1 MDRDR
6 RPRRGRAR
14 AAIWAPAI
22 ALLGRAA
29 LGLPQEVAPAAPAQR
44 PFALEDA
51 VSIRSILDLS
61 LSPDGRAAAF
71 TVRSADLAAN
81 RYEKDLWTIGLD
93 GGASA
98 RRLTFTPSEDAAP
111 KWSPD
116 GSRIGF
122 LSDRGG
128 TVQVWALPAAGGDP
142 EALTAHGQ
150 PIVAF
155 DWAPDGRRLLLVAP
169 TAETESEAQR
179 RKERDDA
186 YVEGRQWRNG
196 RLWIADL
203 SERGR
208 PLTPLTDGTRN
219 VTASALWS
227 SDGARVAFIS
237 TPTPEAD
244 ADEEAKI
251 QILDLGGKTVRDVP
265 GSDRATAIAW
275 APGGRTLAFVAPF
288 DGKGISRQD
297 LFLWSVGPGSAP
309 GTAAPLNVTRG
320 LDRDVEQARFA
331 RDGLSID
338 VLFSRGATHAVA
350 RVDLPGG
357 RRSAATA
364 ARPPRTVWAAG
375 QTVGAFERA
384 GGGWV
389 YVRDDVPEEVWTVG
403 PDGKGRRLT
412 RINEEA
418 DGIALPTSET
428 IRWEGPAGAI
438 EGILVRPAGHVP
450 SRRYP
455 LVVKPHGGPRA
466 HSNLA
471 LDAQVCY
478 LASRGYLVLKPNVR
492 GSTGYGDA
500 FVKGNIADWG
510 DGPLADLM
518 AGADLLIARGMAD
531 GGRLFLYGWSYG
543 GYLTNWAVTHTDRF
557 RAAASGAGVA
567 DLRMQYTISDAR
579 RWRFDYFTGSPFTGS
594 LPIYEKESPVTYA
607 RQAKVPTLFVHGEK
621 DGRCPLAQGR
631 MMHRALSD
639 NGVESALLIYPREG
653 HEFVEPRHVLDR
665 IRQVAEWFVRHD
677 PGAAGHDG
685 AAGR

>member
-1 MDRDR
+1 M
-6 RPRRGRAR
+6 GVIAVLGI
-14 AAIWAPAI
+14 AASG
-22 ALLGRAA
+22 LLTGMAA
-29 LGLPQEVAPAAPAQR
+29 ATPAQR
-44 PFALEDA
+44 PFALEDV

-71 TVRSADLAAN
+71 TVRLADLAGN
-81 RYEKDLWTIGLD
+81 RYEKDLWSVGLD
-93 GGASA
+93 GGAPA
-98 RRLTFTPSEDAAP
+98 RRLTFTPSADAAP
-111 KWSPD
+111 RWSPD

-128 TVQVWALPAAGGDP
+128 TAQVWALPAAGGDP

-169 TAETESEAQR
+169 AAETEPEAKR
-179 RKERDDA
+179 RKEADDA

-196 RLWIADL
+196 QLFIADL
-203 SERGR
+203 SEPGR

-227 SDGARVAFIS
+227 PDGARVAFIS

-244 ADEEAKI
+244 ADEEAKV
-251 QILDLGGKTVRDVP
+251 QILELAGKTVRDVP

-275 APGGRTLAFVAPF
+275 APGGRILAFVAPF

-297 LFLWSVGPGSAP
+297 LFLWSVGPDAARGVAAP
-309 GTAAPLNVTRG
+309 GGGSPVDVTRD
-320 LDRDVEQARFA
+320 LDRDVEQARFS

-338 VLFSRGATHAVA
+338 VLFSRGATQAVA
-350 RVDLPGG
+350 RLELPDG
-357 RRSAATA
+357 RRSAAPS
-364 ARPPRTVWAAG
+364 ARPPRTVWEAG

-389 YVRDDVPEEVWTVG
+389 YVRDDVPEELWTAG

-418 DGIALPTSET
+418 DGIDLPTSEAV
-428 IRWEGPAGAI
+428 RWESPAGAI
-438 EGILVRPAGHVP
+438 EGILVRPAGHDP
-450 SRRYP
+450 SRRCP

-471 LDAQVCY
+471 LDPQACY

-510 DGPLADLM
+510 DGPLADLL
-518 AGADLLIARGMAD
+518 AGIDLLVARGMAD
-531 GGRLFLYGWSYG
+531 GGRQFLYGWSYG

-579 RWRFDYFTGSPFTGS
+579 RWRFDYFGGSPFTGS
-594 LPIYEKESPVTYA
+594 LPIYERESPVTYA

-621 DGRCPLAQGR
+621 DDRCPPAQGR
-631 MMHRALSD
+631 MMHRALAD

-665 IRQVAEWFVRHD
+665 IRQVAEWFARHD
-677 PGAAGHDG
+677 PGAAVAIPRTGP
-685 AAGR
+685 